1 MTALDLHLPVAEQ
14 PSIDHYVDYA
24 VHGERHGYDVVWVP
38 ETWGRNVV
46 PILTEMADATQD
58 IGLGP
63 SILNVFSRSP
73 ALIGQTAATLQEV
86 TDGRARLGVG
96 SSGPIVI
103 EGWHGADFERALKRV
118 RESVEIVKAVQTG
131 DPVEYDGDVFSLAGF
146 RLRSDPP
153 ETPAPVDAAGMG
165 PKSVELAGRFGDGW
179 HGIVLSPDGIEDR
192 IEDFERGS
200 ELGDRD
206 RSSQR
211 TMVSVETIVAEDAEY
226 ARDVAKQHLAFY
238 VAAMGDYY
246 RKALARQGYEDEAN
260 EMAIKW
266 GNGDRE
272 GAKDAVTDEILS
284 EFAIVGTPEEARSQ
298 LDRFTDIDGL
308 DAVALG
314 FPRAGTKEDIERSI
328 EALAPSASR

>member
-1 MTALDLHLPVAEQ
+1 MTELDLHLPVAEQ

-24 VHGERHGYDVVWVP
+24 VHGERHGYDVAWVP

-46 PILTEMADATQD
+46 TVLTEMARATEE
-58 IGLGP
+58 IGIGP

-73 ALIGQTAATLQEV
+73 SLLGQTAATLQEV
-86 TDGRARLGVG
+86 SDGRARIGVG

-103 EGWHGADFERALKRV
+103 EGWHGADFDRALKRV
-118 RESVEIVKAVQTG
+118 RETVEIVKAVQSG
-131 DPVEYDGDVFSLAGF
+131 DEVQYDGSVFSLAGF
-146 RLRSDPP
+146 RLRSEAP

-179 HGIVLSPDGIEDR
+179 HGITLSPDGIADR

-206 RSSQR
+206 RSDQR
-211 TMVSVETIVAEDAEY
+211 TMVSVEAIVADDREY
-226 ARDVAKQHLAFY
+226 ARDLARQHLAFY

-272 GAKDAVTDEILS
+272 GAKAAVTDEILAD
-284 EFAIVGTPEEARSQ
+284 FAAAGTPEEARDQ
-298 LDRFTDIDGL
+298 LTQFTEIDGL

-314 FPRAGTKEDIERSI
+314 FPRAATKVDIERTI
-328 EALAPSASR
+328 EALAPRTE

>member
-1 MTALDLHLPVAEQ
+1 MTELDLHLPVAEQ

-24 VHGERHGYDVVWVP
+24 VHGERHGYDVAWVP

-46 PILTEMADATQD
+46 TVLTEMARATEE
-58 IGLGP
+58 IGIGP

-73 ALIGQTAATLQEV
+73 SLLGQTAATLQEV
-86 TDGRARLGVG
+86 SDGRARIGVG

-103 EGWHGADFERALKRV
+103 EGWHGADFDRALKRV
-118 RESVEIVKAVQTG
+118 RETVEIVKAVQSG
-131 DPVEYDGDVFSLAGF
+131 DEVQYDGSVFSLAGF
-146 RLRSDPP
+146 RLRSEAP

-179 HGIVLSPDGIEDR
+179 HGITLSPDGIADR

-206 RSSQR
+206 RSDQR
-211 TMVSVETIVAEDAEY
+211 TMVSVEAIVAEDREY
-226 ARDVAKQHLAFY
+226 ARDLARQHLAFY

-272 GAKDAVTDEILS
+272 GAKAAVTDEILAD
-284 EFAIVGTPEEARSQ
+284 FAAAGTPEEARDQ
-298 LDRFTDIDGL
+298 LTQFTEIDGL

-314 FPRAGTKEDIERSI
+314 FPRAATKVDIERTI
-328 EALAPSASR
+328 EALAPRTE